1 MLNHSC
7 PYRILI
13 QVNLHFAMPITQQ
26 PITIN
31 MQLMA
36 TNNAV
41 QIYMPPTVCEGAS
54 MFEKIQEN
62 EKRKNEVTALKPQN
76 PSKATALRNLFSM
89 DAPLLNLTLIF
100 VFSKLR
106 KLGF

>member
-1 MLNHSC
+1 
-7 PYRILI
+7 
-13 QVNLHFAMPITQQ
+13 
-26 PITIN
+26 
-31 MQLMA
+31 
-36 TNNAV
+36 
-41 QIYMPPTVCEGAS
+41 

-89 DAPLLNLTLIF
+89 DATLLNLTLIF